1 MASRL
6 AMQSKVQSEALN
18 VSAKEARVPI
28 DGPGWAVTRDI
39 EAASVPSGEL
49 LGRCR
54 SARRQSLDALSR
66 LPGRARPRPDRTRV
80 DPSPVPAS
88 YVFELVSGVPENEK
102 RCDGRAG
109 PAHQDHYH

>member
-1 MASRL
+1 
-6 AMQSKVQSEALN
+6 MQSKLQSEALN
-18 VSAKEARVPI
+18 VSAKEGKVPI
-28 DGPGWAVTRDI
+28 DGPCWAATRGI
-39 EAASVPSGEL
+39 EAASIPTDQL

-54 SARRQSLDALSR
+54 SARRQSLDALER

-102 RCDGRAG
+102 SCDGRAG

>member
-54 SARRQSLDALSR
+54 SARRQSLDAPGR

-80 DPSPVPAS
+80 DPSPFPAS
-88 YVFELVSGVPENEK
+88 YVFEHVSGVHENEK
-102 RCDGRAG
+102 RCD
-109 PAHQDHYH
+109 

>member
-1 MASRL
+1 
-6 AMQSKVQSEALN
+6 MQPKVQSEALN
-18 VSAKEARVPI
+18 VAANEGRVLI
-28 DGPGWAVTRDI
+28 DGPGLAATRGI
-39 EAASVPSGEL
+39 EAASVPSDQL
-49 LGRCR
+49 LGSCR
-54 SARRQSLDALSR
+54 SARRQSLDALER

-88 YVFELVSGVPENEK
+88 YVLELVSGVPENEK

>member
-1 MASRL
+1 M
-6 AMQSKVQSEALN
+6 
-18 VSAKEARVPI
+18 PI
-28 DGPGWAVTRDI
+28 DGPGLAATRGI
-39 EAASVPSGEL
+39 EAASVPSDQL
-49 LGRCR
+49 VGRCR
-54 SARRQSLDALSR
+54 SGRRQSLDARGR
-66 LPGRARPRPDRTRV
+66 LPGRARPRLDRTRV